1 MLQNTMKVADV
12 CNLEIKKICNFAARY
27 MSVNDM
33 PFFILIT
40 FSTNLKGKNKLFR
53 QKLIFS
59 RLKEGNILYYKS
71 LKSDSHF
78 C

>member
-1 MLQNTMKVADV
+1 MKVADV

-40 FSTNLKGKNKLFR
+40 ISTNVNVKKLSTYFLR
-53 QKLIFS
+53 
-59 RLKEGNILYYKS
+59 ENIMFMY
-71 LKSDSHF
+71 
-78 C
+78 